1 MNKTILALSLFV
13 MAGLV
18 MAQEITF
25 PARGTSMDGV
35 LSQSGEPENKLESVG
50 QPPITRWIYPDYT
63 VYFEHQS
70 VIHSVK
76 NDK

>member
-1 MNKTILALSLFV
+1 MALTLFI
-13 MAGLV
+13 MAGSV
-18 MAQEITF
+18 IAQDMAF
-25 PARGTSMDGV
+25 PARGTSMDSV
-35 LSQSGEPENKLESVG
+35 LSQSGEPENKLEAIG
-50 QPPITRWIYPDYT
+50 QPPITRWIYSDYT